1 MLSKKQLS
9 RLSPCMGMMGMMVI
23 IVIMV
28 IIDIIVMIVF
38 WVEESILLHIDIV
51 VDRKKGFH
59 PAMVILLV
67 TVIHLVTGIL
77 LVTDI
82 HLFYDEIQKARFIQ
96 LSKILIVFGGDV
108 ILLVLREKSMLP
120 GNEIIAV

>member
-23 IVIMV
+23 IVI
-28 IIDIIVMIVF
+28 IDMIVMIVF
-38 WVEESILLHIDIV
+38 RVEESIPLHIDIV

-59 PAMVILLV
+59 PAM
-67 TVIHLVTGIL
+67 VIHLVTGIL

-96 LSKILIVFGGDV
+96 LSKTLIVFGADV

-120 GNEIIAV
+120 GNEIIAA